1 MNNLNPIKEILEYCS
16 ISVFQSEEGYD
27 LFISC
32 QDDIWVLITEHYPR
46 FIAFLRS
53 NDMQTNKFEPSKI
66 KSIVLVSV
74 DDASHAVTFEIRN
87 IKINI
92 FKSVVKVKSLFIIFF
107 QKMLL
112 SILEWSSNFLVYDVK

>member
-1 MNNLNPIKEILEYCS
+1 
-16 ISVFQSEEGYD
+16 
-27 LFISC
+27 
-32 QDDIWVLITEHYPR
+32 
-46 FIAFLRS
+46 
-53 NDMQTNKFEPSKI
+53 MQTKKFEPSKI